1 MPVNQVWSN
10 SPKYGIIFH
19 NNLGVEGGYMFLRD
33 EYYDKILNIMKLVK
47 EEEEPKIREA
57 GKIIGRVVSEG
68 NVVHI
73 FGSGHSDMLAK
84 EVFQRAGSLACI
96 NRIFDPSD
104 GMAERLETWGIS
116 LMKKYDVK
124 KGEVI
129 IIFSNSGR
137 NPSPIEIAE
146 YCKERGLQVIAIT
159 NLNHS
164 KGTESRHSSGKKLYE
179 VADIVIDNHGELG
192 DAAIEI
198 PGMKEKSGPTSTVI
212 GALIINMIMLDAIQY
227 CIDKGYEP
235 PIIVSQNLDGKDE
248 RNLELWQ
255 KYRSRIGAI

>member
-1 MPVNQVWSN
+1 MYLRNQFYEKVLNMMKVVKDNEES
-10 SPKYGIIFH
+10 
-19 NNLGVEGGYMFLRD
+19 
-33 EYYDKILNIMKLVK
+33 KI
-47 EEEEPKIREA
+47 EEA
-57 GKIIGRVVSEG
+57 GKLVGKVISEG

-104 GMAERLETWGIS
+104 GMGERLETWGIS
-116 LMKKYDVK
+116 LIKKYDLK
-124 KGEVI
+124 EGEVI

-137 NPSPIEIAE
+137 NPSPIEMAE
-146 YCKERGLQVIAIT
+146 YCKEKGMKVIAIT

-164 KGTESRHSSGKKLYE
+164 KGTQSRHSSGKKLYE

-192 DAAIEI
+192 DTAIEI
-198 PGMKEKSGPTSTVI
+198 PTMNEKSGPTSTII

-227 CIDKGYEP
+227 CIDKDYEP
-235 PIIVSQNLDGKDE
+235 PIIVSQNLDGQDE
-248 RNLELWQ
+248 RNLELWK

>member
-1 MPVNQVWSN
+1 MSLN
-10 SPKYGIIFH
+10 KFKHHYCLLIKF
-19 NNLGVEGGYMFLRD
+19 GVILQNMVLFSITTWELKEDICFLRD

-129 IIFSNSGR
+129 IIFF
-137 NPSPIEIAE
+137 
-146 YCKERGLQVIAIT
+146 
-159 NLNHS
+159 
-164 KGTESRHSSGKKLYE
+164 
-179 VADIVIDNHGELG
+179 
-192 DAAIEI
+192 
-198 PGMKEKSGPTSTVI
+198 
-212 GALIINMIMLDAIQY
+212 
-227 CIDKGYEP
+227 
-235 PIIVSQNLDGKDE
+235 
-248 RNLELWQ
+248 
-255 KYRSRIGAI
+255 